1 MGARGLREM
10 PENEWRDLAL
20 AWRAAARYGARDAA
34 QRLQSAWGEGTLQAR
49 GIRSTIPETDEVVEI
64 PASEAGRLT
73 FDCPRSHIVLLSSRG
88 RRKLTYYHSVEV
100 RTAADER
107 LAQQAR
113 QNRTPAATAAQQ
125 SQLAEQV
132 DDERL
137 AREAETDASPP
148 CREDADASVG
158 EAGAGDAPAREEEAA
173 PPTTTPASEAQQS
186 AAKVVEMPA
195 YLDTALVR
203 REAAVVLQEWPNGPD
218 KNVDEMLQHLHD
230 KFPKTKIGRSKTT
243 LERSMRRLKL
253 LGKWGE

>member
-20 AWRAAARYGARDAA
+20 AWRAAAARYGARDAA

-173 PPTTTPASEAQQS
+173 PPPPRQR
-186 AAKVVEMPA
+186 
-195 YLDTALVR
+195 VR
-203 REAAVVLQEWPNGPD
+203 RSRA
-218 KNVDEMLQHLHD
+218 
-230 KFPKTKIGRSKTT
+230 
-243 LERSMRRLKL
+243 RLKWW
-253 LGKWGE
+253 KCRRTWTPR

>member
-1 MGARGLREM
+1 M

-20 AWRAAARYGARDAA
+20 TWRAAAARYGARDAA
-34 QRLQSAWGEGTLQAR
+34 QRLQSACEEGTLQAR

-64 PASEAGRLT
+64 PASEAVRLT
-73 FDCPRSHIVLLSSRG
+73 FDCPRSRIVLLSSRG

-113 QNRTPAATAAQQ
+113 ENRTPDATPAQQ

-137 AREAETDASPP
+137 AREAETDASPR
-148 CREDADASVG
+148 REDADASIG
-158 EAGAGDAPAREEEAA
+158 DAGAGEAPAREEEPAL
-173 PPTTTPASEAQQS
+173 PVTTPASGAQQS
-186 AAKVVEMPA
+186 AAEVAEMPA

-203 REAAVVLQEWPNGPD
+203 TEARIVLQEWPNGPD
-218 KNVDEMLQHLHD
+218 NVDEMLKHLRG
-230 KFPKTKIGRSKTT
+230 KFPNTKIGSSRTI

-253 LGKWGE
+253 LGKWDE